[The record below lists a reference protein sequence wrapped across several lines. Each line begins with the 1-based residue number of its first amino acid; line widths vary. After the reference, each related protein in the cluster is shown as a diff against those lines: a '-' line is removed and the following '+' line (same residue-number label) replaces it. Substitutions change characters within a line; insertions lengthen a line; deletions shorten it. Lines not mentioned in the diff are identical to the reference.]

1 MYTAHS
7 CIMYIL
13 FLIGKNERKLYLMYK
28 AQHAILTAETSGSKK
43 TNSVEILIL
52 FMHEPKLPYSVMYIL
67 NTY

>member
-1 MYTAHS
+1 MKEN
-7 CIMYIL
+7 YIL
-13 FLIGKNERKLYLMYK
+13 CIK